1 MLANYLCH
9 DIAVQQEVYCLS
21 QEALQIAK
29 FGDILMMFDQVHFTG
44 RSCGDV
50 EVNLDGE

>member
-1 MLANYLCH
+1 MLVTYLCH
-9 DIAVQQEVYCLS
+9 DIAVQQVYCLS

-44 RSCGDV
+44 RSCGDA